1 VKSQFPKLN
10 QIVPFGHRRG
20 APRVCVVDG
29 KPHIRLFLS
38 STLEE
43 LGFVTHQCGR
53 VLEATEAL
61 SSFTPDVVLIGHLTP
76 EYGISDTIRALAT
89 MRFRGKVMLFGGR
102 ASLTLMALHELGEN
116 MGLSMLPPL
125 LTPFRDS
132 DLQKNLASFLPIR
145 LSPNV
150 EVDVGEALGKGWLE
164 VWYQPNIDLRLMSLR
179 GAEAALRLRHPS
191 WGILAPS
198 QLAPSDSDPRFQGL
212 AEFVRARTMT
222 DWTTFATARPPIE
235 FTINFPLAALES
247 SEFIEQLCREL
258 PRQSVSARL
267 LVGINSAEVGRDPAL
282 ARRVAKQL
290 TAHNVGVSID
300 DVIGDVS
307 WAEIPDFP
315 IAELRVDQVFIDG
328 CASDQ
333 QKRSACGTVLQI
345 AEQMKA
351 RTIATG
357 IESSEDFQAVC
368 DMGFTL
374 GQGSLFAKPMEAG
387 AFARTMLKQRH

>member
-1 VKSQFPKLN
+1 M
-10 QIVPFGHRRG
+10 
-20 APRVCVVDG
+20 
-29 KPHIRLFLS
+29 FLS
-38 STLEE
+38 TTLEE

-53 VLEATEAL
+53 VLEVTEAL

-76 EYGISDTIRALAT
+76 EYGISDTIRSLAS
-89 MRFRGKVMLFGGR
+89 MRFQGKVMLFGGR

-145 LSPNV
+145 VSPNV
-150 EVDVGEALGKGWLE
+150 SVDVGEALGKGWLE

-191 WGILAPS
+191 WGVLAPS

-212 AEFVRARTMT
+212 AEFVRSRTMT
-222 DWTTFATARPPIE
+222 DWTAFAAGRPPIE
-235 FTINFPLAALES
+235 FTVNFPMAALES
-247 SEFIEQLCREL
+247 PEFIEQMCLQI
-258 PRQSVSARL
+258 PQHSMSAKL
-267 LVGINSAEVGRDPAL
+267 MVGINSAEVGRDPAL

-290 TAHNVGVSID
+290 TAYNVGVSID

-315 IAELRVDQVFIDG
+315 IAELRVDQVFIEG

-345 AEQMKA
+345 AEQLKA

-357 IESSEDFQAVC
+357 IESSADFQAVC

-374 GQGSLFAKPMEAG
+374 GQGPLFAKPMEAG